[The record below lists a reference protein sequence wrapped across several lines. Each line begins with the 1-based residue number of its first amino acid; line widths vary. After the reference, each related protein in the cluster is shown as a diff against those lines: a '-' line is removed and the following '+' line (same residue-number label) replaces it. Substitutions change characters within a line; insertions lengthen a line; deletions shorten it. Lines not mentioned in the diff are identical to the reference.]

1 MKQDKLKH
9 LYWGA
14 IIALGIIFVMEVV
27 WFYTPII
34 PTIIAGIIGAGKEV
48 IWDHKLGKGQVEFLD
63 FLATLVGALIIE
75 ICIGMF
81 YW

>member
-14 IIALGIIFVMEVV
+14 IIALGIIFVMEVI

-48 IWDHKLGKGQVEFLD
+48 IWDDKLGKGQVEFLD
-63 FLATLVGALIIE
+63 FVTTLVGALIIE